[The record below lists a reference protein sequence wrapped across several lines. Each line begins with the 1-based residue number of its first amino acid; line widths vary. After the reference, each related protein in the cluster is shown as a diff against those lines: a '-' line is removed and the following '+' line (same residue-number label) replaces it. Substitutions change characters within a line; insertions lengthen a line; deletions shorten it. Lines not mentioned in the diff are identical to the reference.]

1 MADAVL
7 DNVVAQARAL
17 VAAVTSDD
25 SGMMIG
31 NQWVGGNG
39 GLLSRET
46 LKVADQLRLALDAHD
61 QAVAQSEGEVEHG

>member
-17 VAAVTSDD
+17 VAAVTSVD